1 VDGFLE
7 GTSIEIHYTG
17 NTKKKREREQ
27 KPKNKSEGISWTKR
41 EDTTI
46 ILSRFTFQCRKGERA
61 RLKPNVEFSWRR
73 ALDRKKSKTR
83 FEEEKKKK
91 KVTKKKKK

>member
-1 VDGFLE
+1 
-7 GTSIEIHYTG
+7 
-17 NTKKKREREQ
+17 
-27 KPKNKSEGISWTKR
+27 
-41 EDTTI
+41 
-46 ILSRFTFQCRKGERA
+46 LSRFTFQCRKGERA

-83 FEEEKKKK
+83 FEEENKKKKK